1 VRRLHTIEGTK
12 KEAPAPSTRAPRS
25 EGPRPLR
32 RRGGSQ
38 THCCR
43 LPGSRRW
50 RGGTA
55 ASAVGTPRA
64 RTHTSPD
71 TDTARV
77 RVCAGG
83 ACQVTCPLAPW
94 STPPPSILFSA
105 HTQAR
110 VSTSG
115 VPHARACPPPVRP
128 CRCGTLPLTA
138 PPQRWTR
145 GLHPDQRRGRRRG
158 ERPLISGQASHQAHS
173 RHLTAAQTPDVH
185 CRTSDIDGHGGLRVW
200 WVQ

>member
-1 VRRLHTIEGTK
+1 MCGGCTHLRAQK

-32 RRGGSQ
+32 RRGEPQ

-71 TDTARV
+71 TDTARM
-77 RVCAGG
+77 RVQARG
-83 ACQVTCPLAPW
+83 ACQLTCPHR
-94 STPPPSILFSA
+94 TRPPPSILFSA

-110 VSTSG
+110 ASTSG
-115 VPHARACPPPVRP
+115 VPHARACPPPARP

-138 PPQRWTR
+138 PPQRSIR
-145 GLHPDQRRGRRRG
+145 GLHPDQRRGQRRG
-158 ERPLISGQASHQAHS
+158 DDHSSVARPHTTH
-173 RHLTAAQTPDVH
+173 TAD
-185 CRTSDIDGHGGLRVW
+185 S
-200 WVQ
+200 